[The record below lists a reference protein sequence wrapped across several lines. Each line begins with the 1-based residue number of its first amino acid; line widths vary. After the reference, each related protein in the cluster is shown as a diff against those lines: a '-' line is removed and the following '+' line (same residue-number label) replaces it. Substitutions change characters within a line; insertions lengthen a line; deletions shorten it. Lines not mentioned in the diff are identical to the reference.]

1 MTRLIISILCIY
13 SSMCSAGTGRKSYMD
28 LSKFMN
34 PAADKFNDIA
44 YTHIVPQ
51 YEEVPDPKKAVAIEF
66 FFGEYDGSEKSLM
79 NLAHIKDIIAD
90 AKLAQKDYKSAV
102 ITMSP
107 DKDFTN
113 SSGFKNAIQAAGLA
127 TTEVHKQ
134 DLPYFLKKRSPSAFS
149 GGRKFWTF
157 VSFSSSMGGTF
168 GALYFFDGLSAPL
181 AASIAFWPALASGS
195 VTYYSNEFG
204 AFLTNGKWSNWL
216 LSSDSYLAKK
226 FRSGFNI
233 NPVTFEESLIQN
245 KEYFKTKHPEMFKKN
260 ERVFDSK
267 VTKKT
272 HAKILE
278 SKTKLTTFISKLHNI
293 EEYFKWWLT
302 ELTFVAVA
310 IKIPQAIAG
319 VGDPLIGIGAMAND
333 ILAGS
338 AMSMIAQAP
347 GDIAIQLRKYQMI
360 EELRT
365 EIMSGNIKIDR
376 PDELLQEIEKVLAKT
391 GEHKAYTI
399 NDGSH
404 KALLKIEN
412 WSRSRATMLSF
423 FSVTGVTLDI
433 AGIPAGKPILIAI
446 GVFGVG
452 YYANVQ
458 GWIKPARIKQSV
470 QNFVAKV
477 RAGDLGF
484 SLQFLKTRWCSAKF
498 RYGRDSFITP

>member
-1 MTRLIISILCIY
+1 MIRLIISMLCIY
-13 SSMCSAGTGRKSYMD
+13 SSICLAGTGRKSYMD

-66 FFGEYDGSEKSLM
+66 FFGEYDGSEKSLK
-79 NLAHIKDIIAD
+79 NLAHIKDIISD
-90 AKLAQKDYKSAV
+90 AKLVQKDYKSAV
-102 ITMSP
+102 ITMSS
-107 DKDFTN
+107 DKEFTN
-113 SSGFKNAIQAAGLA
+113 SSGFKNAIQAVGLEN
-127 TTEVHKQ
+127 TQVHKQ
-134 DLPYFLKKRSPSAFS
+134 DLPYFVKKRSPSAS
-149 GGRKFWTF
+149 GGGRKFWTF

-168 GALYFFDGLSAPL
+168 GALYLFDGLSAPL
-181 AASIAFWPALASGS
+181 AASIAVWPALASGS

-216 LSSDSYLAKK
+216 LESDSYLAKK
-226 FRSGFNI
+226 FRSGFNV

-245 KEYFKTKHPEMFKKN
+245 KEYFKVKHPKMYNKN
-260 ERVFDSK
+260 KNVFNEK

-272 HAKILE
+272 HSKILE
-278 SKTKLTTFISKLHNI
+278 SKTRLTSFVSKLHNI

-319 VGDPLIGIGAMAND
+319 VGDTINGIGAMAND

-347 GDIAIQLRKYQMI
+347 GDIAIQVRKYQMI
-360 EELRT
+360 DELRAK
-365 EIMSGNIKIDR
+365 IISGNTNLEKT
-376 PDELLQEIEKVLAKT
+376 DELLKEIDQVLAKT
-391 GEHKAYTI
+391 GEHKNYTI
-399 NDGSH
+399 NDKSH

-423 FSVTGVTLDI
+423 FSVSGVSLDI
-433 AGIPAGKPILIAI
+433 AGIPVGKPILMAI
-446 GVFGVG
+446 GIFGVG

-458 GWIKPARIKQSV
+458 GWIKPAKIKQSV
-470 QNFVAKV
+470 KNFIEKV

-484 SLQFLKTRWCSAKF
+484 SLKFLKTRWCNAKF
-498 RYGRDSFITP
+498 RYGRDSLITP